1 MGQVRRASNKSVT
14 VTVQE
19 PSNLFSLLTDDTLD
33 ISTIRLCAEYVLEVV
48 HTSQHDAADK
58 GTKVNI
64 FIAAF
69 TACHARL
76 KLYQA
81 MHTVKQQVLY

>member
-1 MGQVRRASNKSVT
+1 M
-14 VTVQE
+14 
-19 PSNLFSLLTDDTLD
+19 TDDTLD
-33 ISTIRLCAEYVLEVV
+33 ISTIRLCTEDVLEVA

-64 FIAAF
+64 LIAAF
-69 TACHARL
+69 TTCHARF

-81 MHTVKQQVLY
+81 MHTVKQQVLF